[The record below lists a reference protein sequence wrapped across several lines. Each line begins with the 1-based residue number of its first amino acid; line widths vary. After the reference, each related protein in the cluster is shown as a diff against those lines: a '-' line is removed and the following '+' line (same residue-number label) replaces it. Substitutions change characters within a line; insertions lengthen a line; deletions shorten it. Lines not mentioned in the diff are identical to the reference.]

1 LPWVEQF
8 PTDQIS
14 SGHNFTPLPFVFSAN
29 NERALVAMI
38 EQYVQFLG
46 TNESIDLRDLSWTL
60 LTKRTMLPV
69 RASFVALTASELSEK
84 MKARL
89 EHKKSSGEDFG
100 VRASGEMRADPIILG
115 VFTGQGA
122 QWATMGRDLII
133 GSAKFSATI
142 DRLEKSLQSLPD
154 PPGWSLKAELM
165 APPSQSRL
173 SEAAISQ
180 PLCTAIQIA
189 LVDVLRRAG
198 VTFRAT
204 VGHSSGEIAAAYSAG
219 VVTAEEGVRIAYY
232 RGVHAHLARSAS
244 GARGS
249 MLATGMSLEDA
260 QALIELPQFKGR
272 VAVAA
277 SNSPASVTLSGD
289 EDAIEEAK
297 QNLVNQK
304 KFARALQVD
313 TAYHSHHMYPCAKP
327 YISSLKAC
335 NISPQ
340 EEDPSCSWISSVY
353 GSRGTP
359 TRQELAAQYWSDN
372 MTQKVLFSQAL
383 ERAVIEAGPF
393 DAVMEIGPHPALKG
407 PATQTLKE
415 SGENAPYTGVLDR
428 KSNDTI
434 ALTSAL
440 AFLWCRLGAFIDV
453 KGYEEAYASTSL
465 SRPVVL
471 KDLPTYPWDHG
482 QPYWTESRLSKEYR
496 TRSSRPHELL
506 GHRSP
511 GSPENEL
518 KWRNILRREEVPWLP
533 DHKIQGQVLL
543 PAGAFCAMM
552 LDAALAFI
560 GDRTVFLLEL
570 LDVQLHLPVAI
581 PESSRGVEL
590 VTSIRQLEPH
600 HGKCGDGQS
609 ILEAAFSLSTGMPDG
624 STPLKVAVTSR
635 IRVILGTATVDALPR
650 KAHSDDVA
658 HLKSVD
664 INHFYSAMR
673 EVGLSYDHEYSVLDE
688 AERGWDY
695 ASAMVPMPSGHDR
708 SVPSVKPSW
717 IESCIQLGYLAFA
730 YPGDG

>member
-1 LPWVEQF
+1 
-8 PTDQIS
+8 
-14 SGHNFTPLPFVFSAN
+14 
-29 NERALVAMI
+29 MI
-38 EQYVQFLG
+38 DQYVQFL
-46 TNESIDLRDLSWTL
+46 NINDSVDLRDLSWTL
-60 LTKRTMLPV
+60 LTKRTVLPV

-84 MKARL
+84 MKAEL
-89 EHKKSSGEDFG
+89 DHKRSSGEDFG
-100 VRASGEMRADPIILG
+100 VRTSGERKSDPVILG

-142 DRLEKSLQSLPD
+142 EMLEKSLQSLPD
-154 PPGWSLKAELM
+154 PPAWSLKAELM
-165 APPSQSRL
+165 APPSESRL

-189 LVDVLRRAG
+189 LVDLLRCAG
-198 VTFRAT
+198 LTFRAT

-219 VVTAEEGVRIAYY
+219 VITAEEGVRIAYY

-244 GARGS
+244 GAKGS
-249 MLATGMSLEDA
+249 MLAAGMSLEEA
-260 QALIELPQFKGR
+260 QALVGLPRFKGR
-272 VAVAA
+272 VGVAA

-289 EDAIEEAK
+289 EDAIEEAR
-297 QNLVNQK
+297 QNLVSQK

-327 YISSLKAC
+327 YISSLKVC
-335 NISPQ
+335 DISPQ

-359 TRQELAAQYWSDN
+359 TRQELIARYWSDN

-407 PATQTLKE
+407 PATQTLQA

-428 KSNDTI
+428 KCNDI
-434 ALTSAL
+434 VALTNAL
-440 AFLWCRLGAFIDV
+440 AFLWCRLGAFFNV
-453 KGYEEAYASTSL
+453 KGYEEAHAGTSL

-518 KWRNILRREEVPWLP
+518 KWRNILRREEVSWLP

-552 LDAALAFI
+552 LDAALAFAR
-560 GDRTVFLLEL
+560 DRTVSLLEL
-570 LDVQLHLPVAI
+570 LDVQLHLPVGI
-581 PESSRGVEL
+581 PETTRGVEL
-590 VTSIRQLEPH
+590 VTSIKQFESH
-600 HGKCGDGQS
+600 HERSSDGQS
-609 ILEAAFSLSTGMPDG
+609 IVEAAFTLSTGMPDG

-635 IRVILGTATVDALPR
+635 VRITLGTASVDVLPR
-650 KAHSDDVA
+650 KAHSDDMA

-673 EVGLSYDHEYSVLDE
+673 EVGLSFDGQFSVLEE

-695 ASAMVPMPSGHDR
+695 ASAILQTPSGDDR
-708 SVPSVKPSW
+708 SVLSVKPSL